1 MKLKNSIPICIA
13 EAIALSACSPKSTVR
28 HPYTQ
33 EYIPGEGN
41 IQGEVDAAYFEG
53 IDSRFAI
60 GAEGNGKAVFK
71 QPEKAFE
78 ALTEKY
84 SAGILLIQQEFD
96 LAPLSKSNY
105 GDYKAY
111 GWQATGGTRDERGQA
126 GFVSAFM
133 DIYENSFE

>member
-1 MKLKNSIPICIA
+1 MKLKNCIPICVA
-13 EAIALSACSPKSTVR
+13 AAIALSACSPETVAR

-33 EYIPGEGN
+33 EYIPGKGN
-41 IQGEVDAAYFEG
+41 IQGEVDVGYFEG

-96 LAPLSKSNY
+96 LSPISQSNY

-111 GWQATGGTRDERGQA
+111 GWQVTGGTRYERNQA
-126 GFVSAFM
+126 NFVSTFM